1 VVEKEHRQVV
11 KELFD
16 KAAGVNAQS
25 KCYINALQVASNG
38 GHKAMVKMLLDKGA
52 NVNVQGGYYSNSLQA
67 ASSRRHKAVIKVLV
81 AWSAK
86 ST

>member
-1 VVEKEHRQVV
+1 
-11 KELFD
+11 
-16 KAAGVNAQS
+16 
-25 KCYINALQVASNG
+25 
-38 GHKAMVKMLLDKGA
+38 MLLDKGA
-52 NVNVQGGYYSNSLQA
+52 NVNVQGGYYSNALQA